1 MSVLC
6 ITMTTDVLISFHVC
20 GISQTASTSIMIV
33 AAATAGRM
41 SKGLLSVTQIHEES
55 AKATCGIR
63 IIPRLIANT
72 SFTVLFILIIAYH
85 RANKPMSMYMHAI
98 REMNIQISSRISYAL
113 RLLPFRKPFIC
124 PGISKM
130 HMIIT
135 PVATTP
141 FITLGIIN
149 VQYTI
154 FSIILSTLDYYKY

>member
-1 MSVLC
+1 MLLSQLQLKYSYLNPFCQSPDMSVLC

-98 REMNIQISSRISYAL
+98 REMTVNIATVFLEAMIETSKINTRIKPTNPLLISY
-113 RLLPFRKPFIC
+113 LL
-124 PGISKM
+124 
-130 HMIIT
+130 
-135 PVATTP
+135 
-141 FITLGIIN
+141 
-149 VQYTI
+149 
-154 FSIILSTLDYYKY
+154 SI